1 MSPKLHREVI
11 QQFRDRLESLQ
22 EAVTLPQPDG
32 EAIKQQFTEI
42 ERQFTEEILPI
53 PPESVEHLSFASIW
67 VGLQTEMHRNLRLL
81 KTDFTFFENSLK
93 KGKPPKNKRICL
105 QVDEIIAMCNFLL
118 KEDI

>member
-93 KGKPPKNKRICL
+93 KGKPPKTKRICL
-105 QVDEIIAMCNFLL
+105 QIDEIIAMCNFLL
-118 KEDI
+118 KDDI

>member
-22 EAVTLPQPDG
+22 EAVTFPQPDG

-53 PPESVEHLSFASIW
+53 PLESVEHLSFASIW

-81 KTDFTFFENSLK
+81 KTDFAFFESSIK
-93 KGKPPKNKRICL
+93 KGKPPKTKRICL
-105 QVDEIIAMCNFLL
+105 QIDEIIAMCNFLL

>member
-1 MSPKLHREVI
+1 MSPKLHKGLI
-11 QQFRDRLESLQ
+11 QQFRDRLENLQ

-32 EAIKQQFTEI
+32 EAVKQQFQEI

-53 PPESVEHLSFASIW
+53 SSENAEHLSFASIW

-81 KTDFTFFENSLK
+81 KTDFTFFENSIK
-93 KGKPPKNKRICL
+93 KGKPPKLKRICF
-105 QVDEIIAMCNFLL
+105 QIHEIIAMCNFLL